1 MNSSIVFQTGL
12 YLLILAA
19 LAWPLSRYL
28 ASLLDG
34 SLAARHGWIGQ
45 VDRAV
50 CRVLG
55 TDAEEDMS
63 WWRYAMALLLF
74 HVAGTVF
81 VYALQ
86 RLQGV
91 LPLNPQQ
98 LGAISPDSSFNTAI
112 SFLTNTN
119 WQGYAG
125 ESTMSNL
132 TQMLALAV
140 QNFVSAATG
149 IAVVCALIRGFV
161 RRKASGVGN
170 AWLDLHRATTW
181 LLLPLSI
188 VLALALVSQ
197 GVIQNF
203 KPNQTAQLTE
213 AVVYQ
218 QPKTGADGQ
227 PLKDAKGNPVLET
240 VKASTQTL
248 PMGPVASQEAI
259 KMLGTNGGGFFNANS
274 AHPYENPTPLAN
286 FLQML
291 AIFLIPAALVFMF
304 GRWVGDWRQGATII
318 AAMTLL
324 FVAMVGVEYW
334 AESHANP
341 LLVQLGMDG
350 HAGNLEGKE
359 TRFGLA
365 ASALFTVITT
375 AASCGAVNTMHDS
388 LMPLGGLV
396 PMWLMKLGEV
406 VFGGVGA
413 GLYGMLIYAILA
425 VFLSGLMIGR
435 TPEYLGKKIDAF
447 EMKMVAF
454 AILATPM
461 LVLGGTA
468 LSVMLDVG
476 KAGMANP
483 GAHGFSEVL
492 YAFTSAANNNGS
504 AFAGLSANTP
514 YYNLMLAIAMWV
526 GRFTVIVPVLAIAGR
541 LASKPRLAVTAGTL
555 PTHGPLFTA
564 LLIGTVVI
572 VGALTYI
579 PALALGPIVEHLQ
592 LFGEVAR

>member
-1 MNSSIVFQTGL
+1 
-12 YLLILAA
+12 
-19 LAWPLSRYL
+19 
-28 ASLLDG
+28 
-34 SLAARHGWIGQ
+34 
-45 VDRAV
+45 
-50 CRVLG
+50 
-55 TDAEEDMS
+55 MS

-74 HVAGTVF
+74 HVVGTFF

-291 AIFLIPAALVFMF
+291 AIFSDSGRAGVHVRAL
-304 GRWVGDWRQGATII
+304 G
-318 AAMTLL
+318 
-324 FVAMVGVEYW
+324 
-334 AESHANP
+334 
-341 LLVQLGMDG
+341 
-350 HAGNLEGKE
+350 
-359 TRFGLA
+359 
-365 ASALFTVITT
+365 
-375 AASCGAVNTMHDS
+375 
-388 LMPLGGLV
+388 
-396 PMWLMKLGEV
+396 
-406 VFGGVGA
+406 
-413 GLYGMLIYAILA
+413 
-425 VFLSGLMIGR
+425 
-435 TPEYLGKKIDAF
+435 
-447 EMKMVAF
+447 
-454 AILATPM
+454 
-461 LVLGGTA
+461 
-468 LSVMLDVG
+468 
-476 KAGMANP
+476 
-483 GAHGFSEVL
+483 
-492 YAFTSAANNNGS
+492 
-504 AFAGLSANTP
+504 
-514 YYNLMLAIAMWV
+514 
-526 GRFTVIVPVLAIAGR
+526 GR
-541 LASKPRLAVTAGTL
+541 LASGRNDNRGDDLVVCRHGWRRILGRKPCQSA
-555 PTHGPLFTA
+555 
-564 LLIGTVVI
+564 
-572 VGALTYI
+572 VGASGHGW
-579 PALALGPIVEHLQ
+579 PRRQSGRQGNALWSGCLCLVYRDYHGGLVRRGQHHA
-592 LFGEVAR
+592 